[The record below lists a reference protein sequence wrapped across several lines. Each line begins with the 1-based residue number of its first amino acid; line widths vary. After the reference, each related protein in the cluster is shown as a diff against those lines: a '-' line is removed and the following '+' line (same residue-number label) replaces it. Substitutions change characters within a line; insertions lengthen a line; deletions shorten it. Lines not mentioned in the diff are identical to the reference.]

1 MVAATLILLD
11 EVMMYARAKAAGG
24 GDWVSHLRNFF
35 QYLTQAVTKI
45 DRAAIVA
52 SLLATDP
59 PGRTTRWASKSCV
72 ISRTYSAASAKRA
85 FNRCRKKD
93 VAEVLR
99 RRFFEPESIRDLQA
113 YKPHVI
119 GIVKGIAKLDE
130 TTRTAK
136 REAEERFLHSFPF
149 HPDLTDVLYSRWT
162 QIRRLPAHAGIL
174 RTLATALRD
183 AEPWTGARWS
193 VRPSRLA
200 KPKATAVCE
209 AIRELAGIATN
220 GQR

>member
-1 MVAATLILLD
+1 
-11 EVMMYARAKAAGG
+11 MYARAKAAGG
-24 GDWVSHLRNFF
+24 GDWVAHLRNFF

-59 PGRTTRWASKSCV
+59 ARQNDPLGKQILRDFADIFRRQREEGV
-72 ISRTYSAASAKRA
+72 QPVQ
-85 FNRCRKKD
+85 KKD

-113 YKPHVI
+113 HKPHVI

-136 REAEERFLHSFPF
+136 TRSRGAIPSQLPLPPRPHRRAIQPL
-149 HPDLTDVLYSRWT
+149 DTD
-162 QIRRLPAHAGIL
+162 RRLPAHAGHP
-174 RTLATALRD
+174 ADPRD
-183 AEPWTGARWS
+183 GSQRRGTVGPEPAGRPGRPARQAQSDGS
-193 VRPSRLA
+193 VRGDQGTCGDRDD
-200 KPKATAVCE
+200 
-209 AIRELAGIATN
+209 